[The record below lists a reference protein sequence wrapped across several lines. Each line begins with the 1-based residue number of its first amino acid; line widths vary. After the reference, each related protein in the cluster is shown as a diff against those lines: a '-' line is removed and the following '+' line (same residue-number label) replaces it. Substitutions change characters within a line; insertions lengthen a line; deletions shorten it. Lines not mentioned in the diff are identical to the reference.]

1 MTTIVT
7 LKTNG
12 GSPKI
17 RGYSAEHGASR
28 YISKLRSEDERG
40 RHQEVAREVAKRA
53 GLGNVALISAP
64 LPRAGW
70 VHVVVPAH
78 VTEAASRPP
87 YSVSGEFDVGMRTGI
102 NWTLNELTQ

>member
-7 LKTNG
+7 TKTSG
-12 GSPKI
+12 AFPKI

-40 RHQEVAREVAKRA
+40 RHREVAREVAQRA
-53 GLGNVALISAP
+53 GLGDVRMVSAR

-70 VHVVVPAH
+70 VHVVVPAKLTANGFSTD
-78 VTEAASRPP
+78 TE
-87 YSVSGEFDVGMRTGI
+87 I
-102 NWTLNELTQ
+102 LNELTK